1 MADSKYPGG
10 SAVDN
15 MTAIFDAI
23 AHRLSHSIGS
33 VKKAF
38 NLSFFTF
45 SIEYLPATL
54 STFTTGSFI
63 VQNDSAF
70 VLCKSSYIATL
81 ATDNLTPITAVTV
94 PAPATTLLVSH
105 ENAPFLVNITDSGSG
120 RQFSN
125 VDTHIDNWFGSAEWP
140 FIWSVPQ
147 VFDPNSNVTMRVQ
160 NLVATNFNL
169 RCAFIGYKVFGDVGG
184 FKSRKGI

>member
-1 MADSKYPGG
+1 MVEPSKL
-10 SAVDN
+10 DE
-15 MTAIFDAI
+15 IFDAL
-23 AHRLSHSIGS
+23 AYRLSHTVGRI
-33 VKKAF
+33 KKEF

-45 SIEYLPATL
+45 NIDYLPATA
-54 STFTTGSFI
+54 SVFTTGSFI

-70 VLCKSSYIATL
+70 VLIKTSYIATL
-81 ATDNLTPITAVTV
+81 ATDNLTPVTAVTV

-105 ENAPFLVNITDSGSG
+105 ENAPFLVNIVDSGSG

-125 VDTHIDNWFGSAEWP
+125 VDTHIDNWFGSGEWP
-140 FIWSVPQ
+140 FLWAVPQ

-169 RCAFIGYKVFGDVGG
+169 RCSFIGYKVFGNVRA
-184 FKSRKGI
+184 FKDRKAL